1 MNAPNIYLI
10 GLMGSGKTTLG
21 KSLAKKLN
29 RPFIDTDQLIEQKS
43 GVDVSMI
50 FEFEGEIGFRER
62 ETKLLSEIALKKD
75 HIVSTGGGI
84 ILSKYNRDVITKS
97 GIIFYL
103 KTQPAELFI
112 RLQNDKTR
120 PLLQGANLKEK
131 LTKIYAERCT
141 LYEMTADYII
151 ETKNK
156 KISQILT
163 NIEEI
168 MTAHENHKN

>member
-1 MNAPNIYLI
+1 MKAPNIYLI

-50 FEFEGEIGFRER
+50 FEFEGEKGFRER
-62 ETKLLSEIALKKD
+62 ETKLLSEIALKKE

-84 ILSKYNRDVITKS
+84 ILSKYNRDVIAKS

-120 PLLQGANLKEK
+120 PLLQGTNLKEK
-131 LTKIYAERCT
+131 LTKIYAERWP

-168 MTAHENHKN
+168 MIAHENHKN

>member
-1 MNAPNIYLI
+1 M
-10 GLMGSGKTTLG
+10 
-21 KSLAKKLN
+21 
-29 RPFIDTDQLIEQKS
+29 
-43 GVDVSMI
+43 
-50 FEFEGEIGFRER
+50 
-62 ETKLLSEIALKKD
+62 SEIALKKE

-84 ILSKYNRDVITKS
+84 ILSKYNRDVIAKS

-131 LTKIYAERCT
+131 LIKIYAERFN

>member
-50 FEFEGEIGFRER
+50 FEFEGEAGFRER
-62 ETKLLSEIALKKD
+62 ETKLLSEIALKKE

-84 ILSKYNRDVITKS
+84 ILSKYNRDIIAKS
-97 GIIFYL
+97 GTIFYL

-120 PLLQGANLKEK
+120 PLLQGTNLKEK

>member
-50 FEFEGEIGFRER
+50 FEFEGEVGFRER
-62 ETKLLSEIALKKD
+62 ETKLLSEIALKKE

-84 ILSKYNRDVITKS
+84 ILSKYNRDVIAKS

-120 PLLQGANLKEK
+120 PLLQGTNLKEK
-131 LTKIYAERCT
+131 LTKIYAERST

>member
-1 MNAPNIYLI
+1 MKAPNIYLI

-29 RPFIDTDQLIEQKS
+29 SPFIDTDQLIEQKS

-50 FEFEGEIGFRER
+50 FEFEGETGFRER

-75 HIVSTGGGI
+75 HIVSTGGWI
-84 ILSKYNRDVITKS
+84 ILSKYNRDIITNS

-103 KTQPAELFI
+103 KTQPAELLA
-112 RLQNDKTR
+112 RLKNDKTR
-120 PLLQGANLKEK
+120 PLLQGTNLKEK
-131 LTKIYAERCT
+131 LNTIYAERCA

-156 KISQILT
+156 KISQIIS

-168 MTAHENHKN
+168 ISAHENYKN

>member
-62 ETKLLSEIALKKD
+62 ETKLLSEIALKKE

-84 ILSKYNRDVITKS
+84 ILSKYNRDVIAKS

-120 PLLQGANLKEK
+120 PLLQGTNLKEK

>member
-84 ILSKYNRDVITKS
+84 ILSKYNRDIIAKS

-120 PLLQGANLKEK
+120 PLLQGTNLKEK

>member
-1 MNAPNIYLI
+1 MATPNIYLI

-43 GVDVSMI
+43 GVDVSLI

-75 HIVSTGGGI
+75 QIISTGGGI
-84 ILSKYNRDVITKS
+84 ILSKYNRDIIANS

-103 KTQPAELFI
+103 KTQPAELVM

-120 PLLQGANLKEK
+120 PLLKGTNVKEK
-131 LTKIYAERCT
+131 LNKLYAERSA
-141 LYEMTADYII
+141 LYEMTADYVI

-156 KISQILT
+156 RIAQIVT
-163 NIEEI
+163 YIEEI
-168 MTAHENHKN
+168 ISAHENHTN

>member
-50 FEFEGEIGFRER
+50 FEFEGEVGFRER

-97 GIIFYL
+97 GVIFYL
-103 KTQPAELFI
+103 KTQPAELLI

-131 LTKIYAERCT
+131 LTKIYAERST

>member
-50 FEFEGEIGFRER
+50 FEFEGEVGFRER
-62 ETKLLSEIALKKD
+62 ETKLLSEIALKKE

-84 ILSKYNRDVITKS
+84 ILSKYNRDVIAKS

-120 PLLQGANLKEK
+120 PLLQGTNLKEK

-141 LYEMTADYII
+141 LYEITADYII

>member
-50 FEFEGEIGFRER
+50 FEFEGEVGFRER

-97 GIIFYL
+97 GVIFYL
-103 KTQPAELFI
+103 KTQPAELLI

-131 LTKIYAERCT
+131 LTKIYAERST
-141 LYEMTADYII
+141 LYEMTADYVI

-156 KISQILT
+156 RIAQIVT
-163 NIEEI
+163 HIEEI
-168 MTAHENHKN
+168 ISAHENHTN

>member
-1 MNAPNIYLI
+1 MKAPNIYLI

-50 FEFEGEIGFRER
+50 FEFEGEKGFRER
-62 ETKLLSEIALKKD
+62 ETKLLSEIALKKE

-84 ILSKYNRDVITKS
+84 ILSKYNRDVIAKS

-131 LTKIYAERCT
+131 LTKIYAERST

>member
-1 MNAPNIYLI
+1 MKAPNIYLI

-50 FEFEGEIGFRER
+50 FEFEGEKGFRER
-62 ETKLLSEIALKKD
+62 ETKLLSEIALKKE

-131 LTKIYAERCT
+131 LTKIYAERWP

-168 MTAHENHKN
+168 MIAHENHKN

>member
-1 MNAPNIYLI
+1 MKAPNIYLI

-50 FEFEGEIGFRER
+50 FEFEGEKGFRER
-62 ETKLLSEIALKKD
+62 ETKLLSEIALKKE

-84 ILSKYNRDVITKS
+84 ILSKYNRDVIAKS

-120 PLLQGANLKEK
+120 PLLQGTNLKEK

-168 MTAHENHKN
+168 MIAHENHKN

>member
-1 MNAPNIYLI
+1 MATPNIYLI

-43 GVDVSMI
+43 GVDVSLI
-50 FEFEGEIGFRER
+50 FEFEGEMGFRER
-62 ETKLLSEIALKKD
+62 ETKLLSEIALKKE

-84 ILSKYNRDVITKS
+84 ILSKYNRDVIAKS

-120 PLLQGANLKEK
+120 PLLQGTNLKEK

>member
-50 FEFEGEIGFRER
+50 FEFEGEAGFRER
-62 ETKLLSEIALKKD
+62 ETKLLSEIALKKE

-84 ILSKYNRDVITKS
+84 ILSKYNRDVIAKS

-120 PLLQGANLKEK
+120 PLLQGTNLKEK

>member
-1 MNAPNIYLI
+1 MATPNIYLI

-43 GVDVSMI
+43 GVDVSLI
-50 FEFEGEIGFRER
+50 FEFEGEMGFRER

-75 HIVSTGGGI
+75 QIISTGGGI
-84 ILSKYNRDVITKS
+84 ILSKYNRDIIANS

-103 KTQPAELFI
+103 KTQPAELVM

-120 PLLQGANLKEK
+120 PLLKGTNVKEK
-131 LTKIYAERCT
+131 LNKLYAERSA
-141 LYEMTADYII
+141 LYEMTADYVI

-156 KISQILT
+156 RIAQIVT
-163 NIEEI
+163 HIEEI
-168 MTAHENHKN
+168 ISAHENHTN

>member
-1 MNAPNIYLI
+1 MKAPNIYLI

-50 FEFEGEIGFRER
+50 FEFEGEKGFRER
-62 ETKLLSEIALKKD
+62 ETKLLSEIALKKE

-84 ILSKYNRDVITKS
+84 ILSKYNRDVIAKS

-120 PLLQGANLKEK
+120 PLLQGTNLKEK

>member
-50 FEFEGEIGFRER
+50 FEFEGEAGFRER
-62 ETKLLSEIALKKD
+62 ETKLLSEIALKKE

-84 ILSKYNRDVITKS
+84 ILSKYNRDVIAKS

-112 RLQNDKTR
+112 SC
-120 PLLQGANLKEK
+120 LLY
-131 LTKIYAERCT
+131 TSPSPR
-141 LYEMTADYII
+141 D
-151 ETKNK
+151 
-156 KISQILT
+156 
-163 NIEEI
+163 
-168 MTAHENHKN
+168 

>member
-1 MNAPNIYLI
+1 MKAPNIYLI

-50 FEFEGEIGFRER
+50 FEFEGETGFRER

-84 ILSKYNRDVITKS
+84 ILSKYNRDVIAKS

-131 LTKIYAERCT
+131 LTKIYAERCA

>member
-1 MNAPNIYLI
+1 MEAPNIYLI

-131 LTKIYAERCT
+131 LTKIYAERWP

>member
-50 FEFEGEIGFRER
+50 FEFEGEVGFRER

-84 ILSKYNRDVITKS
+84 ILSKYNRDVIAKS

-120 PLLQGANLKEK
+120 PLLQGTNLKEK

>member
-1 MNAPNIYLI
+1 MKAPNIYLI

-50 FEFEGEIGFRER
+50 FEFEGEKGFRER
-62 ETKLLSEIALKKD
+62 ETKLLSEIALKKE

-84 ILSKYNRDVITKS
+84 ILSKYNRDVIAKS

-103 KTQPAELFI
+103 KTQPAELLI

-131 LTKIYAERCT
+131 LTKIYAERST

-168 MTAHENHKN
+168 MIAHENHKN

>member
-131 LTKIYAERCT
+131 LTKIYAERWP

>member
-1 MNAPNIYLI
+1 MATPNIYLI

-43 GVDVSMI
+43 GVDVSLI

-75 HIVSTGGGI
+75 QIISTGGGI
-84 ILSKYNRDVITKS
+84 ILSKYNRDIIANS

-103 KTQPAELFI
+103 KTQPAELVM

-120 PLLQGANLKEK
+120 PLLKGTNVKEK
-131 LTKIYAERCT
+131 LNNLYAERSA
-141 LYEMTADYII
+141 LYEMTADYVI

-156 KISQILT
+156 RIAQIVT
-163 NIEEI
+163 YIEEI
-168 MTAHENHKN
+168 ISAHENHTN

>member
-1 MNAPNIYLI
+1 MKAPNIYLI

-50 FEFEGEIGFRER
+50 FEFEGEVGFRER
-62 ETKLLSEIALKKD
+62 ETKLLSEIALKKE

-84 ILSKYNRDVITKS
+84 ILSKYNRDVIAKS

-120 PLLQGANLKEK
+120 PLLQGTNLKEK

-141 LYEMTADYII
+141 LYEITADYII

>member
-1 MNAPNIYLI
+1 MKAPNIYLI

-43 GVDVSMI
+43 GVDVSLI

-75 HIVSTGGGI
+75 QIISTGGGI
-84 ILSKYNRDVITKS
+84 ILSKYNRDIIANS

-103 KTQPAELFI
+103 KTQPAELVM

-120 PLLQGANLKEK
+120 PLLKGTNVKEK
-131 LTKIYAERCT
+131 LNNLYAERSA
-141 LYEMTADYII
+141 LYEMTADYVI

-156 KISQILT
+156 RIAQIVT
-163 NIEEI
+163 YIEEI
-168 MTAHENHKN
+168 ISAHENHTN

>member
-1 MNAPNIYLI
+1 MKAPNIYLI

-50 FEFEGEIGFRER
+50 FEFEGEVGFRER
-62 ETKLLSEIALKKD
+62 ETKLLSEIALKKE

-84 ILSKYNRDVITKS
+84 ILSKYNRDVIAKS

-120 PLLQGANLKEK
+120 PLLQGTNLKEK

>member
-43 GVDVSMI
+43 GVDVSLI

-75 HIVSTGGGI
+75 QIISTGGGI
-84 ILSKYNRDVITKS
+84 ILSKYNRDIIANS

-103 KTQPAELFI
+103 KTQPAELVM

-120 PLLQGANLKEK
+120 PLLKGTNVKEK
-131 LTKIYAERCT
+131 LNNLYAERSA
-141 LYEMTADYII
+141 LYEMTADYVI

-156 KISQILT
+156 RIAQIVT
-163 NIEEI
+163 YIEEI
-168 MTAHENHKN
+168 ISAHENHTN

>member
-50 FEFEGEIGFRER
+50 FEFEGEVGFRER

-97 GIIFYL
+97 GVIFYL
-103 KTQPAELFI
+103 KTQPAELLI

-131 LTKIYAERCT
+131 LIKIYAERFN

>member
-1 MNAPNIYLI
+1 MKAPNIYLI

-62 ETKLLSEIALKKD
+62 ETKLLSEIALKKE

-84 ILSKYNRDVITKS
+84 ILSKYNRDVIAKS

-120 PLLQGANLKEK
+120 PLLQGTNLKEK

>member
-1 MNAPNIYLI
+1 MATPNIYLI

-50 FEFEGEIGFRER
+50 FEFEGEMGFRER
-62 ETKLLSEIALKKD
+62 ETKLLTEIALKKD
-75 HIVSTGGGI
+75 QIISTGGGI
-84 ILSKYNRDVITKS
+84 ILSKYNRDIIANS

-103 KTQPAELFI
+103 KTQPAELVM

-120 PLLQGANLKEK
+120 PLLKGTNVKEK
-131 LTKIYAERCT
+131 LNNLYAERSA
-141 LYEMTADYII
+141 LYEMTADYVI

-156 KISQILT
+156 RIAQIVT
-163 NIEEI
+163 YIEEI
-168 MTAHENHKN
+168 ISAHENYKN